1 MARRLEVAQNIYLSI
16 SRMTKRYISKSE
28 LLSYLYR
35 QKIDIKMSAS
45 RYFDD
50 QATALCNRTGI
61 WLAGVRFHMA
71 LARPNCSDDM
81 EEDRQIKFDAL

>member
-1 MARRLEVAQNIYLSI
+1 MN
-16 SRMTKRYISKSE
+16 KRYISKSE
-28 LLSYLYR
+28 LLRYLYR

-50 QATALCNRTGI
+50 QATALCNLSGI
-61 WLAGVRFHMA
+61 WSTSMTLHVA
-71 LARPNCSDDM
+71 LARPHCSDVM

>member
-1 MARRLEVAQNIYLSI
+1 
-16 SRMTKRYISKSE
+16 
-28 LLSYLYR
+28 
-35 QKIDIKMSAS
+35 MSAS

>member
-1 MARRLEVAQNIYLSI
+1 
-16 SRMTKRYISKSE
+16 MTKRYISKSE

-35 QKIDIKMSAS
+35 QKIDIKLFAS

-61 WLAGVRFHMA
+61 WFPNMKFHMA

-81 EEDRQIKFDAL
+81 EEDGQKKLDAF